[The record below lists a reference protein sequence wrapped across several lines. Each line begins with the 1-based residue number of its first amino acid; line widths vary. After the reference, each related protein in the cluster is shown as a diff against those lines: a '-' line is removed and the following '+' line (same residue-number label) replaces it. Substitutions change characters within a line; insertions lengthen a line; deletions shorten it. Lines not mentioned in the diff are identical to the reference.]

1 MKKLLTIIAI
11 GTIALAG
18 IQEPANAQN
27 FFAQKRAEIQRMKEY
42 NSTVKDIKSVI
53 TRQEKYSN
61 KFQLEELSSLYAG
74 DFVNADGFNKEVYFK
89 LIKDTWKTYPD
100 ISYTTKIK
108 NIEFSGNYA
117 TVEVDETAV
126 ATSKDE
132 VGDLVAIGE
141 LYSTADSI
149 YYLEK
154 IGSKWL
160 ISSEKVLKETSSLKY
175 GDARYTNIEL
185 SSPTQIKSGLSYT
198 ATLKVDAP
206 SDSVVVASINQ
217 EEITYPQKTRDE
229 VFRKMP
235 EDNILERVFVANKN
249 NINEYTVASVGITK
263 SEIYDSTKVRVY
275 MGGLAFIMTRVN
287 VVPENNFIK
296 LEDENGK
303 AK

>member
-160 ISSEKVLKETSSLKY
+160 IFSEQVLKETSSLKY

-185 SSPTQIKSGLSYT
+185 SSPTQIKSGQSYT

>member
-160 ISSEKVLKETSSLKY
+160 ISSEQVLKETSSLKY

-185 SSPTQIKSGLSYT
+185 SSPTQIKSGQSYT

>member
-61 KFQLEELSSLYAG
+61 KFQLEELSSLYSG

-160 ISSEKVLKETSSLKY
+160 ISSEQVLKETSSLKY

-185 SSPTQIKSGLSYT
+185 SSPTQIKSGQSYT

>member
-160 ISSEKVLKETSSLKY
+160 IFSEQVLKETSSLKY

-185 SSPTQIKSGLSYT
+185 SSPTQIKSGQSYT

-229 VFRKMP
+229 KKKKMP

>member
-185 SSPTQIKSGLSYT
+185 SSPTQIKSGQSYT

>member
-149 YYLEK
+149 YKMKK

-185 SSPTQIKSGLSYT
+185 SSPTQIKSGQSYT

>member
-117 TVEVDETAV
+117 TVEADETAV

-132 VGDLVAIGE
+132 VGDLVAIGD

-160 ISSEKVLKETSSLKY
+160 ISSEQVLKETSSLKY

-185 SSPTQIKSGLSYT
+185 SSPTQIKSGQSYT